1 VVEATA
7 GKGGF
12 ASGLA
17 AGVLAGL
24 VAAGGMML
32 AADALAPA
40 NAVGSAGGVP
50 AWTLAEALDWA
61 YRNLG
66 LSLPVFA
73 VVLALYV
80 RSLSRLR
87 RRVAR
92 GASLDSVAHAEQ
104 LTDTWTSL
112 FFGVG
117 VIWTAIGMRG
127 ALLYALGDPAA
138 SVDDGAFAVLQRM
151 VNGGI
156 LVALSTTIFGGIG
169 GYLMRVV
176 KTLTVGAPLRRYYEA
191 TAGETGVEMLAALAR
206 IEAHLAVLAA
216 PAGRKED
223 GYGQAAVDGLAF
235 PRRG

>member
-1 VVEATA
+1 VSAAVRN
-7 GKGGF
+7 GGF

-24 VAAGGMML
+24 IAAGATILATDAFL
-32 AADALAPA
+32 AA
-40 NAVGSAGGVP
+40 GESP

-80 RSLSRLR
+80 RSLTRLR

-92 GASLDSVAHAEQ
+92 GAPLDAVAHAEH

-138 SVDDGAFAVLQRM
+138 SVNDGAFAVLQRM

-176 KTLTVGAPLRRYYEA
+176 KTLVVGAPLRRYYQA
-191 TAGETGVEMLAALAR
+191 TTGETGAEMLAMLAR
-206 IEAHLAVLAA
+206 IEAHLAVLAT
-216 PAGRKED
+216 PARREEEAD
-223 GYGQAAVDGLAF
+223 GQAAVDGLAF
-235 PRRG
+235 PRRA

>member
-1 VVEATA
+1 MAATV
-7 GKGGF
+7 GNGGF
-12 ASGLA
+12 AGGLA

-32 AADALAPA
+32 AVDALAP
-40 NAVGSAGGVP
+40 AGGVP

-73 VVLALYV
+73 VVLGLYV

-92 GASLDSVAHAEQ
+92 GASLDAVAHAEQ

-176 KTLTVGAPLRRYYEA
+176 KTLTVGAALRRYYEA
-191 TAGETGVEMLAALAR
+191 AAGETGAQMLAALAR
-206 IEAHLAVLAA
+206 IEAHLAVLAT
-216 PAGRKED
+216 PAGRKEEGD
-223 GYGQAAVDGLAF
+223 GQAAVDGLAF